1 MVEESE
7 SLSDMELDAPP
18 KLTFEELRH
27 QATTEITFG
36 FAEPVPPS
44 AFEDV
49 TSVAAVTQ
57 DGVDLVLS
65 LNGPVG
71 AVLKRAAELDA
82 IRVETEQ
89 NDLDTIFIQLLSGE
103 EQS

>member
-1 MVEESE
+1 M
-7 SLSDMELDAPP
+7 
-18 KLTFEELRH
+18 
-27 QATTEITFG
+27 
-36 FAEPVPPS
+36 
-44 AFEDV
+44 
-49 TSVAAVTQ
+49 
-57 DGVDLVLS
+57 LS